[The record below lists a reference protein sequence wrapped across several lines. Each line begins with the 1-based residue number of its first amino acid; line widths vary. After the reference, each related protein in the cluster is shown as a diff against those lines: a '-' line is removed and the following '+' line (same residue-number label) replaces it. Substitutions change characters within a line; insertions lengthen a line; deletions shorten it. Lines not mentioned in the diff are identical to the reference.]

1 MQWRV
6 IPRVTIVA
14 FLVVFLAA
22 SMGTRAAG
30 AAPALGAGVSKC
42 KQDTTRSEHVDCHG
56 HLVLFLPCSPNGG
69 RCTDDVF
76 RLESDGK
83 VPYNIAGVI
92 PRPKGP
98 QSLQDFY
105 GLELAETSSGIF
117 TVQALNRFGAKL
129 KFWSPGLILLR
140 PTGYSK
146 LEMLTLHGWV
156 PANNTSVE
164 RPGLYR
170 WVSS

>member
-30 AAPALGAGVSKC
+30 AAPARGVGVSKC
-42 KQDTTRSEHVDCHG
+42 KQDTTGSEHVDCHG
-56 HLVLFLPCSPNGG
+56 HLVLFLPCAATGG

-76 RLESDGK
+76 RLENDGK
-83 VPYNIAGVI
+83 VPYNISGAI
-92 PRPKGP
+92 PRPTGP

-105 GLELAETSSGIF
+105 GLELAETASGVF
-117 TVQALNRFGAKL
+117 TVQAMNRFGSKL
-129 KFWSPGLILLR
+129 KFWSPGLVLLH
-140 PTGYSK
+140 PYGYSK
-146 LEMLTLHGWV
+146 LEMLTPNGWV
-156 PANNTSVE
+156 RANNASVE
-164 RPGLYR
+164 RPGVYR
-170 WVSS
+170 WVIG